1 MGLHR
6 PLLTDTT
13 DYRCCAQFRL
23 YLLAMLFGVVALAPA
38 TRAAAPEY
46 IVDEQPAPA
55 SVEDERAPMEEVYPI
70 EVPLPSAFPR
80 LKKRLETAAPLWRDT
95 QLRLHPR
102 VYYFDRDRENA
113 NDSIRTSIT
122 LGSTRISPSAVRMA
136 QRAGSIR

>member
-1 MGLHR
+1 MSLV
-6 PLLTDTT
+6 
-13 DYRCCAQFRL
+13 
-23 YLLAMLFGVVALAPA
+23 VVALAPA

>member
-13 DYRCCAQFRL
+13 DCRCCAQSRL
-23 YLLAMLFGVVALAPA
+23 YVLIMSLVVVALAPA

-95 QLRLHPR
+95 QMRLHPR

-113 NDSIRTSIT
+113 NDR
-122 LGSTRISPSAVRMA
+122 
-136 QRAGSIR
+136 RAR

>member
-1 MGLHR
+1 M
-6 PLLTDTT
+6 TDAT
-13 DYRCCAQFRL
+13 DCRCCAQSRL
-23 YLLAMLFGVVALAPA
+23 YALIMSLVVVALAPA

-95 QLRLHPR
+95 QMRLHPR

-113 NDSIRTSIT
+113 NDR
-122 LGSTRISPSAVRMA
+122 
-136 QRAGSIR
+136 RAR

>member
-1 MGLHR
+1 MSLV
-6 PLLTDTT
+6 
-13 DYRCCAQFRL
+13 
-23 YLLAMLFGVVALAPA
+23 VVALAPA

-95 QLRLHPR
+95 QMRLHPR

-113 NDSIRTSIT
+113 NDR
-122 LGSTRISPSAVRMA
+122 
-136 QRAGSIR
+136 RAR